1 MPTTE
6 HDFLSANPHVDVL
19 VDFNDEMDHQLVAVQ
34 SDFRQGLSPQAGD
47 VFVAGC
53 WGAAAAKVQ
62 VMEVSGELVRLRV
75 LD

>member
-1 MPTTE
+1 MPTAE
-6 HDFLSANPHVDVL
+6 RDFLSAHPNVDVL
-19 VDFNDEMDHQLVAVQ
+19 VDFNGEIDHQLVAVH

-53 WGAAAAKVQ
+53 WGAAAVKVQ
-62 VMEVSGELVRLRV
+62 VIEVTETWVRLRV